1 MGLLFPA
8 PLLEGISRLIQPSLV
23 YYCAFIPSLSSMCEA
38 AFKFTPPPEAPVF
51 RPTLKEFEDPLLYL
65 EKIRP
70 IGIKT
75 GICKIIPPKGWNP
88 PFAVDVNSFRF
99 TPRIQRLYEL
109 EAHSRLKLD
118 FIGKLY
124 QFFRLQGMEKLKIP
138 NIGGQYL
145 DIYWLHKHVINAGGY
160 AKVNSAKLWA
170 QMAERLGYPGGKFAM
185 AMKTNYEKL
194 LLKYEL
200 MITAHS
206 TSGESG
212 KRPADPGSV
221 KSVPTKRTRLHAQE
235 DDTKIDYTASK
246 ELKNLQF
253 FGAGPKTVV
262 PIGEIAVPAKAKQ
275 ENTGDYL
282 CRVCDMGNNEAFLLI
297 CCTSS
302 CQACYHTYC
311 LTPPLAGVPHY
322 QWKCPECVRTICS
335 RPMDSFGFPQSSK
348 SYTLY
353 EFGIRADAF
362 KAKYFR
368 REPSSVPCSEVEQE
382 FWRIL
387 QEYTEDVVVE
397 YGADVHASDQ
407 GSGFPTEIQLARA
420 PHLFTSAEQRRQALV
435 YAQSPWNLNNLP
447 IYGNSVLRFIKG
459 NVDGMKVPWCYV
471 GMVFSTFCWHIE
483 DHWSCSINFNH
494 WGEPKTWYG
503 VSSEDAELFER
514 AMRKQAGE
522 LFDLSPDLL
531 HHITTI
537 MNPNL
542 LQAEGVPIYRTD
554 QHCGE
559 FVVTFPR
566 AYHAGFNQ
574 GFNFAEAVNVC
585 PPAWLPIG
593 RACVEHYAEMHRQ
606 CVFSN
611 DELLFR
617 LAEVIAGRR
626 EMVDCATYTEM
637 AAERFRDRESASRT
651 CFEAEDLRIIYEE
664 FSTVVGREVRARRR
678 LLPLCARAV
687 QFRIDRMS
695 EHAAG
700 DEDDDE
706 RICAVCQTTL
716 FFSAIACPC
725 KAPDLTSEGS
735 RPPRVLGKKRGSA
748 PAAPSCADGK
758 PKHAFMVCLDH
769 VESVCEC
776 CPLSRCTLYY
786 THSLDELEGM
796 RDEIAARMDAY
807 AAWRR
812 TFAPVFIEN
821 PAPTPVP
828 STALPAPKVT
838 LDVFERQLKDAYL
851 FGYHTDQLYKR
862 ANSYLEGVKDLLRVC
877 ERASD
882 FILGRNSLPSTT
894 FEVVESEA
902 VRSLRSQQQQQ
913 QKEVHLLEFQLK
925 RHTGTSTR
933 GGGKTVTHILQ
944 RSIDLKNPRE
954 ADFLSLLEAV
964 ELEEASAPIDLTR
977 RSNPESTAEGENADE
992 VLPSLANLR
1001 RLFHHCLPKWRAEV
1015 LAAVEEDAVQ
1025 RDSLEHSPLSHL
1037 QSRLDLLVRQLRNQF
1052 PGWCDHSVEVKTVA
1066 LMEEVCRWISASG
1079 EGGGNIGRH
1088 WCSLPGLRQYLSR
1101 GEELVSRL
1109 TSTSDIATNGDSGTL
1124 RNTGTRRHRGDG
1136 DGSADGSIANTSPL
1150 ATVTVACRPLL
1161 EQLKARINTAISAV
1175 SQIFTQARS
1184 AFSVLVE
1191 KVEGLHLTEWGAKSS
1206 LSAVGQSL
1214 TNLAR
1219 FGVHS
1224 VCEEAE
1230 KELAIL
1236 ADETG
1241 LAQCL
1246 TTCLT
1251 GPTESDHQH
1260 CHLRGGAATAEGE
1273 EDLAS
1278 STARLVFGWCAQ
1290 VTNHFLANNGCSA
1303 CSEKPKSWLYHLS
1316 DLIAVEKFIL
1326 GNDYTKEGNSCVTLP
1341 SELDQCRRNFNA
1353 FCNLHLKGLHNM
1365 AGCFVDNVDSPLPL
1379 DLFNLILEATVSS
1392 SITNDTLL
1400 QLHQATFERDF
1411 EGFEH
1416 LLKTCFEAYRTKVR
1430 STLANINVGD
1440 LCRVCRER
1448 LGFTATDAS
1457 PPDACPL
1464 CPLLPARRDV
1474 KLLTV
1479 ADLTQSMEIDTSD
1492 SSDHASQSLLRSV
1505 TSCTR
1510 FIENRYCTWLTE
1522 IDNFVSKSSETAGQ
1536 FLSGQSNAFIDGLP
1550 DPLKTTASALC
1561 GKKVESMASANLLHN
1576 ILLPLLVE
1584 GQTLSA
1590 VIKLPPACMQLLRGL
1605 LAF

>member
-1 MGLLFPA
+1 
-8 PLLEGISRLIQPSLV
+8 
-23 YYCAFIPSLSSMCEA
+23 MCEA
-38 AFKFTPPPEAPVF
+38 TFKFTPPPEAPVF

-65 EKIRP
+65 DKIRP
-70 IGIKT
+70 IGTKT

-88 PFAVDVNSFRF
+88 PFAVDVNTFRF

-124 QFFRLQGMEKLKIP
+124 QFFRLQGMDKLKIP
-138 NIGGQYL
+138 NVGGQYL
-145 DIYWLHKHVINAGGY
+145 DVYWLHKHVVNAGGY
-160 AKVNSAKLWA
+160 EKVNSAKLWP

-200 MITAHS
+200 MVTAHS
-206 TSGESG
+206 ASGGNG
-212 KRPADPGSV
+212 KRSANPNDV
-221 KSVPTKRTRLHAQE
+221 KSIPTKRTRLHAQE

-253 FGAGPKTVV
+253 FGAGPKTAV
-262 PIGEIAVPAKAKQ
+262 PIGEIAVSPKVR
-275 ENTGDYL
+275 EEGTGDYF
-282 CRVCDMGNNEAFLLI
+282 CRVCGMGNNEAFLLI
-297 CCTSS
+297 CSTSS

-322 QWKCPECVRTICS
+322 QWKCPECVHTICS

-348 SYTLY
+348 SYTLH

-368 REPSSVPCSEVEQE
+368 REPSSVPCAEVEQE

-407 GSGFPTEIQLARA
+407 GSGFPTELQLSRA
-420 PHLFTSAEQRRQALV
+420 PHLFASAEQRRQALV

-503 VSSEDAELFER
+503 VSSANAVLFER

-522 LFDLSPDLL
+522 LFDLAPDLL

-617 LAEVIAGRR
+617 LAEVIAGKR
-626 EMVDCATYTEM
+626 EMADCATYTEM

-664 FSTVVGREVRARRR
+664 FSTVVGREVRTRRH
-678 LLPLCARAV
+678 LLPMCARAV

-700 DEDDDE
+700 DEDEDDDE

-725 KAPDLTSEGS
+725 KAPDLTAESM
-735 RPPRVLGKKRGSA
+735 RPPRIMGKKRGSA

-769 VESVCEC
+769 VESVCER
-776 CPLSRCTLYY
+776 CPLSECTLYY
-786 THSLDELEGM
+786 THSLEELEGM
-796 RDEIAARMDAY
+796 RDALAARMDAY

-812 TFAPVFIEN
+812 TFTPFFLEN
-821 PAPTPVP
+821 PASALVP
-828 STALPAPKVT
+828 PTALPAPKVT
-838 LDVFERQLKDAYL
+838 LDAFERQLKDAQL

-862 ANSYLEGVKDLLRVC
+862 ANSYLEGIKDLLRIC
-877 ERASD
+877 ERAAD
-882 FILGRNSLPSTT
+882 FILGRSPPPSTK
-894 FEVVESEA
+894 FEVVESEPIKL
-902 VRSLRSQQQQQ
+902 LRSQQQQQ
-913 QKEVHLLEFQLK
+913 QKEEHLLEFQLK
-925 RHTGTSTR
+925 RHSGTSTR

-944 RSIDLKNPRE
+944 HSIDLKNPRE

-977 RSNPESTAEGENADE
+977 RSNPGSNVEVENEDE
-992 VLPSLANLR
+992 MLPSLENLR
-1001 RLFHHCLPKWRAEV
+1001 RLFHHRLPKWRAEV

-1025 RDSLEHSPLSHL
+1025 RDSLEHSSLSHL
-1037 QSRLDLLVRQLRNQF
+1037 QSRLALLVRQLRDEF
-1052 PGWCDHSVEVKTVA
+1052 PGWCEHSVEVKIVA
-1066 LMEEVCRWISASG
+1066 LMEEVCRWVSASG
-1079 EGGGNIGRH
+1079 EGGGDVGGEWR
-1088 WCSLPGLRQYLSR
+1088 SLPGLRQYLSQ

-1109 TSTSDIATNGDSGTL
+1109 TSASDIAADADVNVGNGNS
-1124 RNTGTRRHRGDG
+1124 RISGTRRHRGDG
-1136 DGSADGSIANTSPL
+1136 DGNASGSVSNTSPPP
-1150 ATVTVACRPLL
+1150 TVTVACRPIL
-1161 EQLKARINTAISAV
+1161 EQLKARINTTIPAV
-1175 SQIFTQARS
+1175 SQIYGQARS
-1184 AFSVLVE
+1184 AFLVLVE
-1191 KVEGLHLTEWGAKSS
+1191 KVQELHLTGWTAKSN

-1214 TNLAR
+1214 TNLSR

-1224 VCEEAE
+1224 MGEEAE
-1230 KELAIL
+1230 KELASL
-1236 ADETG
+1236 ADEAG
-1241 LAQCL
+1241 LVQCL

-1251 GPTESDHQH
+1251 GPTESDHQRF
-1260 CHLRGGAATAEGE
+1260 HLCGVTTTAEDE
-1273 EDLAS
+1273 EDAALP
-1278 STARLVFGWCAQ
+1278 TARLVFRWCAQ
-1290 VTNHFLANNGCSA
+1290 VINHFLANNGL
-1303 CSEKPKSWLYHLS
+1303 SECPDEPESWLCYLS
-1316 DLIAVEKFIL
+1316 DLIALEKFIL
-1326 GNDYTKEGNSCVTLP
+1326 GIDYTKEEDSCAALP
-1341 SELDQCRRNFNA
+1341 SELAQCRHNFNA
-1353 FCNLHLKGLHNM
+1353 FCNLHLEGFHNM
-1365 AGCFVDNVDSPLPL
+1365 AGRFVDNVDSFLPL
-1379 DLFNLILEATVSS
+1379 DLFNLILEVTVSHP
-1392 SITNDTLL
+1392 ITDDILL
-1400 QLHQATFERDF
+1400 QLHKATFKRDF
-1411 EGFEH
+1411 ERFEH
-1416 LLKTCFEAYRTKVR
+1416 LLKTCFEAYRSKVR
-1430 STLANINVGD
+1430 SALTNINPSD
-1440 LCRVCRER
+1440 LCPHCRER
-1448 LGFTATDAS
+1448 LGLTVIDVK
-1457 PPDACPL
+1457 PPDVCPL
-1464 CPLLPARRDV
+1464 CPLLPPDRDV
-1474 KLLTV
+1474 KSLTV
-1479 ADLTQSMEIDTSD
+1479 VDLTQPMKAVTSD
-1492 SSDHASQSLLRSV
+1492 LSDHVSHSLLCAA

-1510 FIENRYCTWLTE
+1510 FVENRYCAWLTE
-1522 IDNFVSKSSETAGQ
+1522 IDTIVNKTSETAGQ
-1536 FLSGQSNAFIDGLP
+1536 FLSRQLNTFIDGLP
-1550 DPLKTTASALC
+1550 DPLKTTALAVC
-1561 GKKVESMASANLLHN
+1561 GQRVEVVAPANLFHDV
-1576 ILLPLLVE
+1576 LLLLVE
-1584 GQTLSA
+1584 GQTLSS
-1590 VIKLPPACMQLLRGL
+1590 VIKLPSACMQLLQGL
-1605 LAF
+1605 LVF

>member
-1 MGLLFPA
+1 
-8 PLLEGISRLIQPSLV
+8 
-23 YYCAFIPSLSSMCEA
+23 MCEA
-38 AFKFTPPPEAPVF
+38 TFKFTPPPEAPVF

-65 EKIRP
+65 DKIRP
-70 IGIKT
+70 VGTKT
-75 GICKIIPPKGWNP
+75 GICKIIPPKVLSIDFGVYQTFQGWNP
-88 PFAVDVNSFRF
+88 PFAVDVNTFRF

-138 NIGGQYL
+138 NVGGQYL
-145 DIYWLHKHVINAGGY
+145 DVYWLHKHVINAGGY
-160 AKVNSAKLWA
+160 EKVNSSKLWS

-200 MITAHS
+200 VVTAHS
-206 TSGESG
+206 ASGGSG
-212 KRPADPGSV
+212 KRSSNSGDVKAIPA
-221 KSVPTKRTRLHAQE
+221 KRTRLHAQE

-262 PIGEIAVPAKAKQ
+262 PIGEIAASLKVKQ
-275 ENTGDYL
+275 ESTGDYF
-282 CRVCDMGNNEAFLLI
+282 CRVCGMGNNEAFLLI
-297 CCTSS
+297 CSTSS

-311 LTPPLAGVPHY
+311 LMPPLAGVPHY
-322 QWKCPECVRTICS
+322 QWKCPECVRSICS

-348 SYTLY
+348 SYTLH
-353 EFGIRADAF
+353 EFGVRADAF

-368 REPSSVPCSEVEQE
+368 REPSSVPCEEVEQE

-407 GSGFPTEIQLARA
+407 GSGFPTELQLARA
-420 PHLFTSAEQRRQALV
+420 PHLFASAEQRRQALV

-503 VSSEDAELFER
+503 VSSADAVLFER

-664 FSTVVGREVRARRR
+664 FSTVVGREVRARRH

-687 QFRIDRMS
+687 HFRIDRMS
-695 EHAAG
+695 EHATG
-700 DEDDDE
+700 DEDEDDDE

-725 KAPDLTSEGS
+725 KAPDLTNESVH
-735 RPPRVLGKKRGSA
+735 PPRIQGKKRGSA

-769 VESVCEC
+769 VESVCER
-776 CPLSRCTLYY
+776 CPLSQCTLYY
-786 THSLDELEGM
+786 THSLEELEEM
-796 RDEIAARMDAY
+796 RDAFAARMDAY

-812 TFAPVFIEN
+812 TFTPFFLENSASATAPS
-821 PAPTPVP
+821 ASLPVP
-828 STALPAPKVT
+828 RVS
-838 LDVFERQLKDAYL
+838 LDTFERQLKDAQL

-877 ERASD
+877 EKAAD
-882 FILGRNSLPSTT
+882 FILGRNPIPSTT
-894 FEVVESEA
+894 EG
-902 VRSLRSQQQQQ
+902 
-913 QKEVHLLEFQLK
+913 HLLEFQLK
-925 RHTGTSTR
+925 RHTGTSSSR
-933 GGGKTVTHILQ
+933 GGGKGVTHILQ
-944 RSIDLKNPRE
+944 HSIDLTNPRE
-954 ADFLSLLEAV
+954 TDFLSLLEAV
-964 ELEEASAPIDLTR
+964 ELEEASAPVNLTQ
-977 RSNPESTAEGENADE
+977 RSNSEGNGECE
-992 VLPSLANLR
+992 TEYETLPSLASLR
-1001 RLFHHCLPKWRAEV
+1001 RLFHNRLPKWRAEV
-1015 LAAVEEDAVQ
+1015 LVAVEEDAVQ
-1025 RDSLEHSPLSHL
+1025 RNSLEHSSLSHL
-1037 QSRLDLLVRQLRNQF
+1037 QSRLAILVLHLREEF
-1052 PGWCDHSVEVKTVA
+1052 PGWCKHSAEVKIVA
-1066 LMEEVCRWISASG
+1066 LMEEACRWISASG
-1079 EGGGNIGRH
+1079 EDGSDVGGEWR
-1088 WCSLPGLRQYLSR
+1088 SLPGLRQYLSQ
-1101 GEELVSRL
+1101 GEELVARL
-1109 TSTSDIATNGDSGTL
+1109 TAATDIITNSDASTDNGNL
-1124 RNTGTRRHRGDG
+1124 RTVGTRRHRGDDDG
-1136 DGSADGSIANTSPL
+1136 DGSSVMNTSPPP
-1150 ATVTVACRPLL
+1150 AVTVACRPIL
-1161 EQLKARINTAISAV
+1161 EQLKTRINNVIPAIS
-1175 SQIFTQARS
+1175 QMFNQACS
-1184 AFSVLVE
+1184 TLSVLVE
-1191 KVEGLHLTEWGAKSS
+1191 KVQDLQLTKWAAKSN

-1214 TNLAR
+1214 ANLAC
-1219 FGVHS
+1219 FGVHC
-1224 VCEEAE
+1224 VGEEAE
-1230 KELAIL
+1230 EELVKL
-1236 ADETG
+1236 ADATG
-1241 LAQCL
+1241 LVQCL
-1246 TTCLT
+1246 TTCLA
-1251 GPTESDHQH
+1251 GPTESDHQSH
-1260 CHLRGGAATAEGE
+1260 HLRAAKTTKMDE
-1273 EDLAS
+1273 EDVAS
-1278 STARLVFGWCAQ
+1278 STARLVFAWCVQ
-1290 VTNHFLANNGCSA
+1290 VTHRFLTNNEQ
-1303 CSEKPKSWLYHLS
+1303 SECPENPELWLCHLS
-1316 DLIAVEKFIL
+1316 SLIAVEEFIF
-1326 GNDYTKEGNSCVTLP
+1326 GANYTKEGKSGIALP
-1341 SELDQCRRNFNA
+1341 SELEQCRHKFDT
-1353 FCNLHLKGLHNM
+1353 FCDLHLKSFHSM
-1365 AGCFVDNVDSPLPL
+1365 AGQFVNNVGTSLPL
-1379 DLFNLILEATVSS
+1379 DLFNLILEVTVSYP
-1392 SITNDTLL
+1392 IADDTLL
-1400 QLHQATFERDF
+1400 QLHQATFKQDF
-1411 EGFEH
+1411 EGFER
-1416 LLKTCFEAYRTKVR
+1416 LLKTCFEAYSSKVH
-1430 STLANINVGD
+1430 SALQGIKSDD
-1440 LCRVCRER
+1440 LCHACHER
-1448 LGFTATDAS
+1448 LGLAETAMKPLDV
-1457 PPDACPL
+1457 CPL
-1464 CPLLPARRDV
+1464 CPLLSARRDV
-1474 KLLTV
+1474 KSLTV
-1479 ADLTQSMEIDTSD
+1479 SDLVQSANTDTPDFSTC
-1492 SSDHASQSLLRSV
+1492 ASHCLLCAV
-1505 TSCTR
+1505 TSCAH
-1510 FIENRYCTWLTE
+1510 FIKNRYSNWLLE
-1522 IDNFVSKSSETAGQ
+1522 INSIVGRHSASTCQ
-1536 FLSGQSNAFIDGLP
+1536 FLSGQPVTFIDELP
-1550 DPLKTTASALC
+1550 DPLKTTASILC
-1561 GKKVESMASANLLHN
+1561 DQKVKLMASTNSLHEILFLL
-1576 ILLPLLVE
+1576 IE
-1584 GQTLSA
+1584 AQTLSS
-1590 VIKLPPACMQLLRGL
+1590 VIKLPSACIQLLRGL
-1605 LAF
+1605 LDF